1 MKTGQSSGSR
11 PRLYAWY
18 VVTVLML
25 CQTLGA
31 MDSKV
36 LFILV
41 EALKRDLMLS
51 DTQIGLITGPA
62 FSLTYAISEIPNAK
76 LSDPGVR
83 VHVIGAA
90 IALWRALPRV
100 GGFALGRKTLMLSHL
115 RGAAGGG
122 DMTH

>member
-51 DTQIGLITGPA
+51 ETQLGLITGQA
-62 FSLTYAISEIPNAK
+62 FSLTYAISAIPIAK
-76 LSDPGVR
+76 LSDRGVR
-83 VHVIGAA
+83 VHAIGGE
-90 IALWRALPRV
+90 IVFWSALTSMD
-100 GGFALGRKTLMLSHL
+100 GFAQGMKKIGRES
-115 RGAAGGG
+115 
-122 DMTH
+122 

>member
-1 MKTGQSSGSR
+1 
-11 PRLYAWY
+11 
-18 VVTVLML
+18 ML

-62 FSLTYAISEIPNAK
+62 FSLTYAISAIPIAK
-76 LSDPGVR
+76 LSDRGVR
-83 VHVIGAA
+83 VHVICGA
-90 IALWRALPRV
+90 IVFWSALTAM
-100 GGFALGRKTLMLSHL
+100 GGFAQGMKTLL
-115 RGAAGGG
+115 RSRIG
-122 DMTH
+122 DRTSTRLNSRH

>member
-1 MKTGQSSGSR
+1 
-11 PRLYAWY
+11 
-18 VVTVLML
+18 ML

-62 FSLTYAISEIPNAK
+62 FSLTYAISAIPIAK
-76 LSDPGVR
+76 LSDRGVR
-83 VHVIGAA
+83 VHAIGGA
-90 IALWRALPRV
+90 IVFWSCLTEMGRSEECRV
-100 GGFALGRKTLMLSHL
+100 GKAGVRTGRS
-115 RGAAGGG
+115 RGYPYL
-122 DMTH
+122 